1 MRRKFYVGTLV
12 VFLLAACG
20 NEGNSNETDTYK
32 VSEGKITNEK
42 LLTNLAVRAEAII
55 EKYDEL
61 DDVEVDVAQITADKH
76 PDLINE
82 ETENI
87 YTNVYYIH
95 GEYSYQ
101 GRNYDFVWCVSF
113 DENNADS
120 TGQDLQYTSDSETG
134 KKINVNRSPT
144 K

>member
-1 MRRKFYVGTLV
+1 MRRIFYVGALV
-12 VFLLAACG
+12 VFLLTACG

-61 DDVEVDVAQITADKH
+61 DGVEVDVAQITADKH
-76 PDLINE
+76 PDIIND
-82 ETENI
+82 ETEDI
-87 YTNVYYIH
+87 YTNVYYID

-113 DENNADS
+113 DENTTDS
-120 TGQDLQYTSDSETG
+120 KGQVLQYISDLETGQ
-134 KKINVNRSPT
+134 KININRSPT